1 MFPNRESGKGSCSKI
16 WPPNFTNSRRGVA
29 EPGISWNFLVV
40 KLYTTGNSSI
50 SMCHQFCWL
59 QVLGARSNSAF
70 EKFDCYACVRP
81 WDFTYVWSIDIKWHQ
96 TRKFFF
102 SQPRVDG
109 GQNHAPTFGIFSF
122 YQVVDRCQQ
131 WNFIGWLTL
140 KHWHGRDLKITK
152 FEGTFNFTRLK
163 VRSLLLMFCSF
174 MGRYDKPNAV
184 KVASHLL
191 FDCKYIITIQESTC
205 TKSGTWK

>member
-1 MFPNRESGKGSCSKI
+1 MEYR
-16 WPPNFTNSRRGVA
+16 
-29 EPGISWNFLVV
+29 
-40 KLYTTGNSSI
+40 
-50 SMCHQFCWL
+50 HQMT
-59 QVLGARSNSAF
+59 SNSQ
-70 EKFDCYACVRP
+70 
-81 WDFTYVWSIDIKWHQ
+81 IL
-96 TRKFFF
+96 F

-163 VRSLLLMFCSF
+163 VRSLLLMFCSLWGDMINQMPSKLLHIYCSIVSTSSLF
-174 MGRYDKPNAV
+174 RNRHAPNRV
-184 KVASHLL
+184 LESRTASCDFCHAEGHL
-191 FDCKYIITIQESTC
+191 
-205 TKSGTWK
+205 